1 MARQL
6 TAYPAYGYRD
16 KQDAGYWVVQL
27 RVWVFKP
34 RDFVVDDLAV
44 ELFERKLD
52 AEFTPAER
60 EMLKGRI
67 ANFIADDDSF
77 ERVEFWFEGDEQT
90 VHRFEE
96 RTDSN
101 GLVEQTFR
109 FPADK
114 LEPLRG
120 AGGWLTYVARSNDA
134 EARGRVRLL
143 EPEGVSIVSDIDDT
157 IKVTNVPA
165 GTETVLRRSFLMDF
179 EAASYTYK
187 AEGKEA
193 AKRQMRELYWEL
205 HAQHAAEDVS
215 FHYVSG
221 SPWQLFKLLDDFL
234 VRRADGFP
242 EGTFHMKSLR
252 KNLTDPDTWADLF
265 GLAQGKKATLEQKIR
280 QITELM
286 YNLPR
291 RRFILIGD
299 SGEMDP
305 EVFLAMHR
313 MFPDRVARIIIRDV
327 VGERLKHPKIEVLPG
342 DTVRYDTRKVLKK
355 IIREMALDI
364 KLEQAEEKPQT
375 EG

>member
-1 MARQL
+1 MTRQL

-16 KQDAGYWVVQL
+16 KTDAGYWVVSL

-34 RDFVVDDLAV
+34 RDFIVDDVAV

-52 AEFTPAER
+52 AEFNAAER
-60 EMLKGRI
+60 EVLKGRI

-77 ERVEFWFEGDEQT
+77 ERVEFWFEGGEDE

-109 FPADK
+109 FPADR
-114 LEPLRG
+114 LEPLRD
-120 AGGWLTYVARSNDA
+120 ARGWLTYVARSNDV
-134 EARGRVRLL
+134 ETRGRVRLL
-143 EPEGVSIVSDIDDT
+143 EPEGVSVVSDIDDT

-179 EAASYTYK
+179 EAASYTHK

-205 HAQHAAEDVS
+205 HDQHAAADVA

-252 KNLTDPDTWADLF
+252 KNLTDPDTWTDLF

-286 YNLPR
+286 INLPR

-305 EVFLAMHR
+305 EVFLSMYE
-313 MFPDRVARIIIRDV
+313 MFRDRVERIIIRDV

-342 DTVRYDTRKVLKK
+342 DSVRYDTKKVLKK
-355 IIREMALDI
+355 IITDMALDI
-364 KLEQAEEKPQT
+364 KLEQAEEPPQT
-375 EG
+375 EN

>member
-1 MARQL
+1 MAKQL

-16 KQDAGYWVVQL
+16 KEDAGYWIAPI

-34 RDFVVDDLAV
+34 RDFIVDDLAV

-60 EMLKGRI
+60 EVLKSRI

-77 ERVEFWFEGDEQT
+77 ERVEFRFEGDDE
-90 VHRFEE
+90 VHRFEG

-109 FPADK
+109 FPAAK
-114 LEPLRG
+114 LGALRDG
-120 AGGWLTYVARSNDA
+120 RGWLTYVARSDDE

-143 EPEGVSIVSDIDDT
+143 EPEGVSVVSDIDDT

-179 EAASYTYK
+179 ETASSTHK
-187 AEGKEA
+187 AEGQEA

-205 HAQHAAEDVS
+205 HQQHAAEDVA

-221 SPWQLFKLLDDFL
+221 SPWQLFRLLDDFL

-265 GLAQGKKATLEQKIR
+265 GLAQGKKATLEQKIK

-286 YNLPR
+286 VNLPR

-305 EVFLAMHR
+305 EVFLAMHE
-313 MFPDRVARIIIRDV
+313 MFGDRIERIIIRDV
-327 VGERLKHPKIEVLPG
+327 VGERLKHPKIEVLAG

-355 IIREMALDI
+355 IIAEMKLEI

>member
-1 MARQL
+1 MAKQL

-16 KQDAGYWVVQL
+16 KEDASYWVVPM

-34 RDFVVDDLAV
+34 RDFIVDDLAV
-44 ELFERKLD
+44 ELFERKLE

-60 EMLKGRI
+60 EVLKGRI

-77 ERVEFWFEGDEQT
+77 ERVEFRFEGDDE
-90 VHRFEE
+90 VHRFEG

-109 FPADK
+109 FPAAR
-114 LEPLRG
+114 LEALRD
-120 AGGWLTYVARSNDA
+120 ARGWLTYVARSDGE

-143 EPEGVSIVSDIDDT
+143 EPEGVSVVSDIDDT

-179 EAASYTYK
+179 EAASYTFK

-205 HAQHAAEDVS
+205 HAEHAASDVA

-234 VRRADGFP
+234 VRRTEGFP

-265 GLAQGKKATLEQKIR
+265 GLAQGKKATLEQKIK

-286 YNLPR
+286 INLPR

-305 EVFLAMHR
+305 EVFLAMNE
-313 MFPDRVARIIIRDV
+313 MFPQQVARIIIRDV
-327 VGERLKHPKIEVLPG
+327 VGERLKHDKIEVLPG